1 MMKTIFHK
9 ILTTAALCLA
19 AVSVAPL
26 LPVTAADSEPACDVA
41 YEAATEEAVLAD
53 VMTVYDALP
62 DYSIFFWL
70 EQDEEQLSIKHFQE
84 TCDKIRP
91 IIAHLQQLPVEDVKA
106 ACLLA
111 DSIIYQREWMYGVYL
126 GEFGYECEAPGDTG
140 LRAVSNLF
148 EHVLHYLQPN
158 SGISPTTRETLE
170 AFVAACGGVQAMNAV
185 TLWEADA
192 RSEQENEREYLAALC
207 FFKDFCAAV
216 STEKEEQCLLR
227 LAALSEKLQQQSGG
241 KNAELLRL
249 NYLVPT
255 FRSALIELWSD
266 MYQPPKPYPNPVL
279 PQALRT
285 ETRMQALQPFFEQL
299 PNLRTLVLDTATW
312 QDAEPGATPPDYFA
326 AGDFADEVYALEV
339 FLNTQGGVRM
349 VRVRDGQ
356 EMDAEDLRFELE
368 EADDAELFVR
378 FVLEQYADIHS
389 EPVQQLVQLCE
400 SCGVNNF
407 LFAVRPADSFA
418 ITSSGAPCYF
428 VDMVCRISHP
438 YNETWVEYYARKE
451 EPPSSTN
458 TAGSAPLIKI
468 RTPQGNILEYRSQNC
483 YPSVLRI
490 TEPWSPCGE
499 YLLLPV
505 SLHSGYLLVRV
516 VDLCSPDFDWS
527 KATPVHALSEWQSAP
542 IHSVPSWEMFD
553 EELQI
558 HFSSGMSGEAKY
570 HRYNIETGE
579 LTTEGISSSS
589 ETEVQPE

>member
-1 MMKTIFHK
+1 MKTIFHK

-41 YEAATEEAVLAD
+41 NEAATEEAVLAD

-62 DYSIFFWL
+62 DYSIFFWI
-70 EQDEEQLSIKHFQE
+70 EQDEEQLIIKHFQE

-241 KNAELLRL
+241 KNAELMRL

>member
-1 MMKTIFHK
+1 MKALATFLLA
-9 ILTTAALCLA
+9 LT
-19 AVSVAPL
+19 PL

-41 YEAATEEAVLAD
+41 NEAVTEEALLAD
-53 VMTVYDALP
+53 VLTVYEALP
-62 DYSIFFWL
+62 LCSRPEYLIQSHEQEDINIFR
-70 EQDEEQLSIKHFQE
+70 EPAE
-84 TCDKIRP
+84 KIRP
-91 IIAHLQQLPVEDVKA
+91 IVERLQQQPLENVKRV
-106 ACLLA
+106 CLLA
-111 DSIIYQREWMYGVYL
+111 DAILYQEEWMPCVYL
-126 GEFGYECEAPGDTG
+126 GEFGYDFEAPGDTG
-140 LRAVSNLF
+140 LSVASDLF
-148 EHVLHYLQPN
+148 EKVLHYLQPD
-158 SGISPTTRETLE
+158 SGISPTTRERLGVF
-170 AFVAACGGVQAMNAV
+170 ASACGGEQAMKAV
-185 TLWEADA
+185 ISWTADA
-192 RSEQENEREYLAALC
+192 RSEQDNEREYLAALD

-216 STEKEEQCLLR
+216 STENEEQCLLR
-227 LAALSEKLQQQSGG
+227 LAVLSEKLQQLSGG

-249 NYLVPT
+249 NYLVPS

-266 MYQPPKPYPNPVL
+266 MCQPPKPYPNPVL
-279 PQALRT
+279 PQDLRT
-285 ETRMQALQPFFEQL
+285 EARMQALQPFFEQL

-349 VRVRDGQ
+349 VRDGQ

-407 LFAVRPADSFA
+407 LFAVRPDDSFA

-438 YNETWVEYYARKE
+438 YYETWVEYYARKE

-527 KATPVHALSEWQSAP
+527 KATPVRALSEWQSAP
-542 IHSVPSWEMFD
+542 IHSEPSWEMFD

-558 HFSSGMSGEAKY
+558 HFSSGMSGETKY

-579 LTTEGISSSS
+579 LTTEVISSSS

>member
-1 MMKTIFHK
+1 MKALATFLLA
-9 ILTTAALCLA
+9 LT
-19 AVSVAPL
+19 PL

-41 YEAATEEAVLAD
+41 NEAVTEEAVLAD

-70 EQDEEQLSIKHFQE
+70 EQDEEQLIIKHFQE

-148 EHVLHYLQPN
+148 EKVLHYLQPN
-158 SGISPTTRETLE
+158 SGISPATRETLE

-185 TLWEADA
+185 ALWEADA
-192 RSEQENEREYLAALC
+192 RSEQDNEREYLAALD

-216 STEKEEQCLLR
+216 STENEEQCLLQ
-227 LAALSEKLQQQSGG
+227 LATLSKQLQQLRGG
-241 KNAELLRL
+241 QNAELLRI
-249 NYLVPT
+249 NYLVLQ
-255 FRSALIELWSD
+255 FRSTLIELWTDVCLS
-266 MYQPPKPYPNPVL
+266 PKPYPNPVL

-299 PNLRTLVLDTATW
+299 PNLRTLVLDRATW
-312 QDAEPGATPPDYFA
+312 QDAEPSAAAPDYFA
-326 AGDFADEVYALEV
+326 SGDIADEVYGLEV
-339 FLNTQGGVRM
+339 FLNTQGGFRM
-349 VRVRDGQ
+349 VRDGQ
-356 EMDAEDLRFELE
+356 EIDIEDLRIELK
-368 EADDAELFVR
+368 EADDVDLFVR
-378 FVLEQYADIHS
+378 LVLEQYADIHS
-389 EPVQQLVQLCE
+389 ESVQKLVQLCE

-542 IHSVPSWEMFD
+542 IYSEPSWEMFD

>member
-1 MMKTIFHK
+1 MKALATFLLA
-9 ILTTAALCLA
+9 LT
-19 AVSVAPL
+19 PL

-41 YEAATEEAVLAD
+41 NEAATEEAVLAD

-70 EQDEEQLSIKHFQE
+70 EQDEEQLIIKHFQE

-126 GEFGYECEAPGDTG
+126 GEFGYACEAPGDTG

-148 EHVLHYLQPN
+148 EKVLHYLQPN
-158 SGISPTTRETLE
+158 SGISPATRETLE
-170 AFVAACGGVQAMNAV
+170 AFVAACGRVQAMNAV
-185 TLWEADA
+185 ALWEADA
-192 RSEQENEREYLAALC
+192 RSEQDNEREYLAALD

-216 STEKEEQCLLR
+216 STENEEQCLLQ
-227 LAALSEKLQQQSGG
+227 LATLSKQLQQLRGG
-241 KNAELLRL
+241 QNAELLRL

-266 MYQPPKPYPNPVL
+266 MCQPPKPYPNPVL

-285 ETRMQALQPFFEQL
+285 EARMRALQPFFEQL
-299 PNLRTLVLDTATW
+299 PNLRTLVLDRATW
-312 QDAEPGATPPDYFA
+312 QAAEPSAAAPDYFA
-326 AGDFADEVYALEV
+326 SSDIADEVYGLEV
-339 FLNTQGGVRM
+339 FLNTQGGFRM
-349 VRVRDGQ
+349 VRDGQ
-356 EMDAEDLRFELE
+356 EIDIEDLRIELK
-368 EADDAELFVR
+368 EADDVDLFVR
-378 FVLEQYADIHS
+378 LVLEQYADIHS
-389 EPVQQLVQLCE
+389 ESVQKLVQLCE
-400 SCGVNNF
+400 SSGVNNF

-458 TAGSAPLIKI
+458 TAGSAPFIKI

-516 VDLCSPDFDWS
+516 ADLCSPDFDWS

-542 IHSVPSWEMFD
+542 IHSEPSWEMFD

>member
-1 MMKTIFHK
+1 MKALATFLLA
-9 ILTTAALCLA
+9 LT
-19 AVSVAPL
+19 PL

-41 YEAATEEAVLAD
+41 NEAATEEAVLAD

-70 EQDEEQLSIKHFQE
+70 EQDEEQLIIKHFQE

-126 GEFGYECEAPGDTG
+126 GEFGYEFEAPADTG

-148 EHVLHYLQPN
+148 EKVLHYLQPN
-158 SGISPTTRETLE
+158 SGISPATRETLE
-170 AFVAACGGVQAMNAV
+170 EFVAACGGVQAMNAV
-185 TLWEADA
+185 ALWEADA
-192 RSEQENEREYLAALC
+192 RSEQDNEREYHAALD

-216 STEKEEQCLLR
+216 STENEEQCLLQ
-227 LAALSEKLQQQSGG
+227 LATLSKQLQQLSGG

-255 FRSALIELWSD
+255 FRSALIELWSV
-266 MYQPPKPYPNPVL
+266 MCQPPKPYPNPVL

-285 ETRMQALQPFFEQL
+285 ETRMQALQSFFEQL
-299 PNLRTLVLDTATW
+299 PNLRTLVLDRATW
-312 QDAEPGATPPDYFA
+312 QDAEPSVVAPDYFA
-326 AGDFADEVYALEV
+326 SGDIADEVYGLEV
-339 FLNTQGGVRM
+339 FLNTQGGFRM
-349 VRVRDGQ
+349 VRDGQ
-356 EMDAEDLRFELE
+356 EIDIEDLRIELK
-368 EADDAELFVR
+368 EADDVDLFVR
-378 FVLEQYADIHS
+378 LVLEQYADIHS
-389 EPVQQLVQLCE
+389 EPVQKLVQLCE

-407 LFAVRPADSFA
+407 LFAVRPADSLET
-418 ITSSGAPCYF
+418 TSSGAPCYF
-428 VDMVCRISHP
+428 VDMACRISHP

-505 SLHSGYLLVRV
+505 NLHSGYLLVRV

-527 KATPVHALSEWQSAP
+527 KATPVHALSEWQSVP
-542 IHSVPSWEMFD
+542 IYSEPSWKMFD

-558 HFSSGMSGEAKY
+558 HFSTGMSGEAKY

>member
-1 MMKTIFHK
+1 MKTIFHK
-9 ILTTAALCLA
+9 ILATAALCLA

-41 YEAATEEAVLAD
+41 NEAATEEAVLAD

>member
-1 MMKTIFHK
+1 MKALATFLLA
-9 ILTTAALCLA
+9 LT
-19 AVSVAPL
+19 PL
-26 LPVTAADSEPACDVA
+26 LPVTAADSEPACAVA
-41 YEAATEEAVLAD
+41 NEAVTEEALLAD
-53 VMTVYDALP
+53 VLTVYED
-62 DYSIFFWL
+62 
-70 EQDEEQLSIKHFQE
+70 LSVCPRPEYLIKFQE
-84 TCDKIRP
+84 QEDINIFRESAEKIRP
-91 IIAHLQQLPVEDVKA
+91 IVAHLQQLPVEDVKA

-111 DSIIYQREWMYGVYL
+111 DSIIYQREWMSGVYL

-140 LRAVSNLF
+140 LRAVSTLF
-148 EHVLHYLQPN
+148 EKVLYYLQPN
-158 SGISPTTRETLE
+158 SGISPATRETLE

-185 TLWEADA
+185 ALWEADA
-192 RSEQENEREYLAALC
+192 RSEQDNAREYHAALD
-207 FFKDFCAAV
+207 FFKNFCAAV
-216 STEKEEQCLLR
+216 STENEEQCLLQ
-227 LAALSEKLQQQSGG
+227 LVTLSKQLQQLRGG
-241 KNAELLRL
+241 QNAELLRI
-249 NYLVPT
+249 NYLVLQ
-255 FRSALIELWSD
+255 FRSTLIKLWTD
-266 MYQPPKPYPNPVL
+266 VCLPPEPYPNPVL

-285 ETRMQALQPFFEQL
+285 ETRMQALQSFFEQL
-299 PNLRTLVLDTATW
+299 PNLRTLVLDRATL
-312 QDAEPGATPPDYFA
+312 QDAEPRVAAPNYFA
-326 AGDFADEVYALEV
+326 SGDIADEVYGLEV
-339 FLNTQGGVRM
+339 FLNTQGGFRM
-349 VRVRDGQ
+349 VQDGQ
-356 EMDAEDLRFELE
+356 EIDIEDLRIELE
-368 EADDAELFVR
+368 EADDVDLFVR
-378 FVLEQYADIHS
+378 LVLEQYADIHS
-389 EPVQQLVQLCE
+389 ETVQKLVQLCE

-438 YNETWVEYYARKE
+438 YIETWVEYYARKE

>member
-1 MMKTIFHK
+1 MKALATFLLA
-9 ILTTAALCLA
+9 LT
-19 AVSVAPL
+19 PL
-26 LPVTAADSEPACDVA
+26 LPVTAADSEPACAVA
-41 YEAATEEAVLAD
+41 NEAVTEEALLAD
-53 VMTVYDALP
+53 VLTVYEALP
-62 DYSIFFWL
+62 VCHRPEYLIEYQEQEDINIFR
-70 EQDEEQLSIKHFQE
+70 ESAE
-84 TCDKIRP
+84 KIRP
-91 IIAHLQQLPVEDVKA
+91 IVARLQHLPVENVKR

-111 DSIIYQREWMYGVYL
+111 DAILYQEKWMLGAYL
-126 GEFGYECEAPGDTG
+126 GEFGYDFEAPEDTG
-140 LRAVSNLF
+140 LCVVSDLF
-148 EHVLHYLQPN
+148 EKVLLYQQPD
-158 SGISPTTRETLE
+158 SAISSATRETLE
-170 AFVAACGGVQAMNAV
+170 TFVAACGGGQAMNAV
-185 TLWEADA
+185 ISWEADA
-192 RSEQENEREYLAALC
+192 RSEQENEREYRAALA
-207 FFKDFCAAV
+207 FFKAFCAAV
-216 STEKEEQCLLR
+216 STENEEQSLLM
-227 LAALSEKLQQQSGG
+227 LANRSQQLQQLSGG

-266 MYQPPKPYPNPVL
+266 MCQPPKPYPNPVL

-299 PNLRTLVLDTATW
+299 PNLRTLVLDRATW
-312 QDAEPGATPPDYFA
+312 QDAEPSVAPPDYFA
-326 AGDFADEVYALEV
+326 SGDIADEVYGLEV
-339 FLNTQGGVRM
+339 FLNTKGGFRM
-349 VRVRDGQ
+349 VRDGQ
-356 EMDAEDLRFELE
+356 EIDIEDLRVELE
-368 EADDAELFVR
+368 EADDVDLFVR
-378 FVLEQYADIHS
+378 LVLEQYADIHS
-389 EPVQQLVQLCE
+389 ESVQKLVQLCE

-418 ITSSGAPCYF
+418 TTSSGAPCYF

-468 RTPQGNILEYRSQNC
+468 RTLQGNILEYRSQNC

-542 IHSVPSWEMFD
+542 IHSEPSWEMFD

-579 LTTEGISSSS
+579 LITEGISSSS

>member
-1 MMKTIFHK
+1 MKALATFLLA
-9 ILTTAALCLA
+9 LT
-19 AVSVAPL
+19 PL
-26 LPVTAADSEPACDVA
+26 LPVTAADSEPACAVA
-41 YEAATEEAVLAD
+41 NEAVTEEALLAD
-53 VMTVYDALP
+53 VLTVYEALSVCP
-62 DYSIFFWL
+62 RPEYL
-70 EQDEEQLSIKHFQE
+70 IKFQE
-84 TCDKIRP
+84 QEDINIFRESAEKIRP
-91 IIAHLQQLPVEDVKA
+91 IVARLQQLPVEDVKA

-111 DSIIYQREWMYGVYL
+111 DSIIYQREWMDGVYL
-126 GEFGYECEAPGDTG
+126 GEFGYECEAPCDTG
-140 LRAVSNLF
+140 LRAVSILF
-148 EHVLHYLQPN
+148 EKVLYYLQPN
-158 SGISPTTRETLE
+158 SGISPATRETLE

-185 TLWEADA
+185 ALWEADA
-192 RSEQENEREYLAALC
+192 RSEQDNAREYHAALD
-207 FFKDFCAAV
+207 FFKNFCAAV
-216 STEKEEQCLLR
+216 STENEEQCLLQ
-227 LAALSEKLQQQSGG
+227 LVTLSKQLQQLRGG
-241 KNAELLRL
+241 QNAELLRI
-249 NYLVPT
+249 NYLVLQ
-255 FRSALIELWSD
+255 FRSTLIKLWTD
-266 MYQPPKPYPNPVL
+266 VCLPPEPYPNPVL

-285 ETRMQALQPFFEQL
+285 ETRMQALQSFFEQL
-299 PNLRTLVLDTATW
+299 PNLRTLVLDRATL
-312 QDAEPGATPPDYFA
+312 QDAEPRVAAPNYFA
-326 AGDFADEVYALEV
+326 SGDIADEVYGLEV
-339 FLNTQGGVRM
+339 FLNTQGGFRM
-349 VRVRDGQ
+349 VQDGQ
-356 EMDAEDLRFELE
+356 EIDIEDLRIELE
-368 EADDAELFVR
+368 EADDVDLFVR
-378 FVLEQYADIHS
+378 LVLEQYADIHS
-389 EPVQQLVQLCE
+389 ETVQKLVQLCE

-438 YNETWVEYYARKE
+438 YIETWVEYYARKE

-542 IHSVPSWEMFD
+542 IYSEPSWEMFD

>member
-1 MMKTIFHK
+1 MKALATFLLA
-9 ILTTAALCLA
+9 LT
-19 AVSVAPL
+19 PL

-41 YEAATEEAVLAD
+41 NEAVTEEALLAD
-53 VMTVYDALP
+53 VLTVYEALP
-62 DYSIFFWL
+62 VCPRPEYLIESQEQENINIFRDSA
-70 EQDEEQLSIKHFQE
+70 E
-84 TCDKIRP
+84 KIRP
-91 IIAHLQQLPVEDVKA
+91 IVARLQQLPVENVKR

-111 DSIIYQREWMYGVYL
+111 DAILYQEKWMLCAYL
-126 GEFGYECEAPGDTG
+126 GEFGYDFEAPEDTG
-140 LRAVSNLF
+140 LCVVSDLF
-148 EHVLHYLQPN
+148 EKVLLYQQPD
-158 SGISPTTRETLE
+158 SAISSATRETLE
-170 AFVAACGGVQAMNAV
+170 TFVAACGGGQAMNAV
-185 TLWEADA
+185 ISWEADA
-192 RSEQENEREYLAALC
+192 RSEQDNEREYLAALA
-207 FFKDFCAAV
+207 FFKAFCAAV
-216 STEKEEQCLLR
+216 STENEEQCLLM
-227 LAALSEKLQQQSGG
+227 LANRSRQLQQLSGG

-266 MYQPPKPYPNPVL
+266 MCRPPKPYPNPVL

-299 PNLRTLVLDTATW
+299 PNLRTLVLDRATW
-312 QDAEPGATPPDYFA
+312 QDAEPSAAAPDYFA
-326 AGDFADEVYALEV
+326 SGDIADEVYGLEV

-349 VRVRDGQ
+349 IRDGQ
-356 EMDAEDLRFELE
+356 EIDIEDLRIELK
-368 EADDAELFVR
+368 EADDVDLFVR
-378 FVLEQYADIHS
+378 LVLEQYADIHS
-389 EPVQQLVQLCE
+389 ESVQKLVQLCE

-527 KATPVHALSEWQSAP
+527 KATPIHALSEWQSAP
-542 IHSVPSWEMFD
+542 IHSEPSWEMFD
-553 EELQI
+553 EESQI

-579 LTTEGISSSS
+579 LITEGISSSS

>member
-1 MMKTIFHK
+1 MKTIFHK

-41 YEAATEEAVLAD
+41 NEAATEEAVLAD

-91 IIAHLQQLPVEDVKA
+91 IIARLQQLPVEDVKA

>member
-1 MMKTIFHK
+1 MKTIFHK

-19 AVSVAPL
+19 AVIVAPL

-41 YEAATEEAVLAD
+41 NEAATEEAVLAD

-241 KNAELLRL
+241 KNAELMRL

>member
-9 ILTTAALCLA
+9 ILATAALCLA

-41 YEAATEEAVLAD
+41 NEAATEEAVLAD

>member
-1 MMKTIFHK
+1 MKALATFLLA
-9 ILTTAALCLA
+9 LT
-19 AVSVAPL
+19 PL
-26 LPVTAADSEPACDVA
+26 LPVTAADSEPACYVA
-41 YEAATEEAVLAD
+41 NEAATEEAVLAD

-62 DYSIFFWL
+62 DYSIFFWR
-70 EQDEEQLSIKHFQE
+70 EQDEEQLIIKHFQE

-111 DSIIYQREWMYGVYL
+111 DSIIYQREWMSGVYL
-126 GEFGYECEAPGDTG
+126 GEFGYECEAPCDTG
-140 LRAVSNLF
+140 LRAVSTLF
-148 EHVLHYLQPN
+148 EKVLYYLQPN
-158 SGISPTTRETLE
+158 SGKSPATRETLE
-170 AFVAACGGVQAMNAV
+170 EFVAACGGVQAMNAV
-185 TLWEADA
+185 ISWEADA
-192 RSEQENEREYLAALC
+192 RSEQDNKREYLAALD

-216 STEKEEQCLLR
+216 STENEEQCLLQ
-227 LAALSEKLQQQSGG
+227 LATLSKQLQQLRGG
-241 KNAELLRL
+241 QNAELLRID
-249 NYLVPT
+249 YLVLQ
-255 FRSALIELWSD
+255 FRSTLIELWTEVC
-266 MYQPPKPYPNPVL
+266 QPPKPYPNPVL
-279 PQALRT
+279 PQTLRT
-285 ETRMQALQPFFEQL
+285 EARMRALQSFFEQL
-299 PNLRTLVLDTATW
+299 PNLRTLVLDRATL
-312 QDAEPGATPPDYFA
+312 QDAEPSAAAPDYFA

-349 VRVRDGQ
+349 VQDGQ

-389 EPVQQLVQLCE
+389 ESVQKLVQLCE

-542 IHSVPSWEMFD
+542 IYSEPSWEMFD

>member
-1 MMKTIFHK
+1 MKALATFLLA
-9 ILTTAALCLA
+9 LT
-19 AVSVAPL
+19 PL
-26 LPVTAADSEPACDVA
+26 LPVTAADSEPACAVA
-41 YEAATEEAVLAD
+41 NEAVTEEALLAD
-53 VMTVYDALP
+53 VLTVYEALSVCP
-62 DYSIFFWL
+62 RPEYL
-70 EQDEEQLSIKHFQE
+70 IKFQE
-84 TCDKIRP
+84 QEDINIFRESAEKIRP
-91 IIAHLQQLPVEDVKA
+91 IVAHLQQLPVEDVKA

-111 DSIIYQREWMYGVYL
+111 DSIIYQREWMYDVYL
-126 GEFGYECEAPGDTG
+126 GEFGYACEAPGDTG
-140 LRAVSNLF
+140 LRAVSTLF
-148 EHVLHYLQPN
+148 EKVLYYLQRN
-158 SGISPTTRETLE
+158 SGISPATRETLE

-185 TLWEADA
+185 ALWEADA
-192 RSEQENEREYLAALC
+192 RSEQENGREYLAALA
-207 FFKDFCAAV
+207 FFKAFCAAV
-216 STEKEEQCLLR
+216 STENEEQSLLM
-227 LAALSEKLQQQSGG
+227 LANRSLQLQQLSGG

-255 FRSALIELWSD
+255 FRSALIELWSE
-266 MYQPPKPYPNPVL
+266 MCQPPKPYPNPVL

-285 ETRMQALQPFFEQL
+285 ETRMRALQSFFEQL
-299 PNLRTLVLDTATW
+299 PNLRTLVLDRATL
-312 QDAEPGATPPDYFA
+312 QDAEPSAAAPDYFA

-349 VRVRDGQ
+349 VQDGQ

-389 EPVQQLVQLCE
+389 ESVQKLVQLCE

-407 LFAVRPADSFA
+407 LFAVRPADSLET
-418 ITSSGAPCYF
+418 TSSGAPCYF

-542 IHSVPSWEMFD
+542 IYSEPSWEMFD

>member
-1 MMKTIFHK
+1 MKALATFLLA
-9 ILTTAALCLA
+9 LT
-19 AVSVAPL
+19 PL
-26 LPVTAADSEPACDVA
+26 LPVTAADSEPACAVA
-41 YEAATEEAVLAD
+41 NEAVTEEALLAD
-53 VMTVYDALP
+53 VLTVYEALSVCP
-62 DYSIFFWL
+62 RPEYL
-70 EQDEEQLSIKHFQE
+70 IKFQE
-84 TCDKIRP
+84 QEDINIFRESAEKIRP
-91 IIAHLQQLPVEDVKA
+91 IVAHLQQLPVEDVKA

-111 DSIIYQREWMYGVYL
+111 DSIIYQREWMDGVYL

-140 LRAVSNLF
+140 LRAVSTLF
-148 EHVLHYLQPN
+148 EKVLYYLQPN
-158 SGISPTTRETLE
+158 SGISPATRETLE
-170 AFVAACGGVQAMNAV
+170 AFAAACGGVQAMNAV
-185 TLWEADA
+185 ALWEADA
-192 RSEQENEREYLAALC
+192 RSEQDNEREYHAALD

-216 STEKEEQCLLR
+216 STENEEQCLLQ
-227 LAALSEKLQQQSGG
+227 LATLSKQLQQLRGG
-241 KNAELLRL
+241 QNAELLRI
-249 NYLVPT
+249 NYLVLQ
-255 FRSALIELWSD
+255 FRSTLIKLWTEVC
-266 MYQPPKPYPNPVL
+266 QPPKPYPNPVL
-279 PQALRT
+279 PLSWRT
-285 ETRMQALQPFFEQL
+285 EVRMRALQSFFVQL
-299 PNLRTLVLDTATW
+299 PNLRTLVLDRATW
-312 QDAEPGATPPDYFA
+312 QDAEPSVAAPNYFA
-326 AGDFADEVYALEV
+326 SGDIADEVYGLEV
-339 FLNTQGGVRM
+339 FLNTQGGFRM
-349 VRVRDGQ
+349 VRDGQ
-356 EMDAEDLRFELE
+356 EIDIEDLRIELE
-368 EADDAELFVR
+368 EADDVDLFVR
-378 FVLEQYADIHS
+378 LVLEQYADIHS
-389 EPVQQLVQLCE
+389 ETVQKLVQLCE

-542 IHSVPSWEMFD
+542 IYSEPSWEMFD

>member
-41 YEAATEEAVLAD
+41 NEAATEEAVLAD

-148 EHVLHYLQPN
+148 EMVLHYLQPN
-158 SGISPTTRETLE
+158 SGISPATRETLE

-185 TLWEADA
+185 ALWEADA

-266 MYQPPKPYPNPVL
+266 MCQPPKPYPNPVL

>member
-1 MMKTIFHK
+1 MKALATFLLA
-9 ILTTAALCLA
+9 LT
-19 AVSVAPL
+19 PL

-41 YEAATEEAVLAD
+41 NEAVTEEAVLAD

-62 DYSIFFWL
+62 YYSIFFWL
-70 EQDEEQLSIKHFQE
+70 EQDEEQLIIKHFQE

-148 EHVLHYLQPN
+148 EKVLHYLQPN
-158 SGISPTTRETLE
+158 SGISPATRETLE

-185 TLWEADA
+185 ALWEADA
-192 RSEQENEREYLAALC
+192 RSEQDNKREYHAALD

-216 STEKEEQCLLR
+216 STENEEQCLLQ
-227 LAALSEKLQQQSGG
+227 LATLSKQLQQLRGG
-241 KNAELLRL
+241 QNAELLRI

-266 MYQPPKPYPNPVL
+266 ICQPPKPYPNPVL

-285 ETRMQALQPFFEQL
+285 ETRMRALQSFFEQL
-299 PNLRTLVLDTATW
+299 PNLRTLVLDRATW
-312 QDAEPGATPPDYFA
+312 QDAEPSVAAPDYFA
-326 AGDFADEVYALEV
+326 SGDIADEVYGLEV
-339 FLNTQGGVRM
+339 FLNTQGGFRM
-349 VRVRDGQ
+349 VRDGQ
-356 EMDAEDLRFELE
+356 EIDIEDLRIELK
-368 EADDAELFVR
+368 EADDVDLFVR
-378 FVLEQYADIHS
+378 LVLEQYADIHS
-389 EPVQQLVQLCE
+389 ESVQKLVQLCE

-542 IHSVPSWEMFD
+542 IYSEPSWEMFD

-558 HFSSGMSGEAKY
+558 HFSTGMSGEAKY

>member
-1 MMKTIFHK
+1 MKALATFLLA
-9 ILTTAALCLA
+9 LT
-19 AVSVAPL
+19 PL

-41 YEAATEEAVLAD
+41 NEAVTEEALLAD
-53 VMTVYDALP
+53 VLTVYEALSVCP
-62 DYSIFFWL
+62 RPEYL
-70 EQDEEQLSIKHFQE
+70 IKFQE
-84 TCDKIRP
+84 QEDINIFRESAEKIRP
-91 IIAHLQQLPVEDVKA
+91 IVARLQQLPVEDVKA

-111 DSIIYQREWMYGVYL
+111 DSIIYQREWMSGVYL
-126 GEFGYECEAPGDTG
+126 GEFGYACEAPCDTG
-140 LRAVSNLF
+140 LRADSTLF
-148 EHVLHYLQPN
+148 EKVLYYLQPN
-158 SGISPTTRETLE
+158 SGISPATRETLE

-185 TLWEADA
+185 ALWEADA
-192 RSEQENEREYLAALC
+192 RSEQDNEREYLAALD

-216 STEKEEQCLLR
+216 STENEEQCLLQ
-227 LAALSEKLQQQSGG
+227 LATLSKQLQQLRGG
-241 KNAELLRL
+241 QNAELLRI
-249 NYLVPT
+249 NYLVLQ
-255 FRSALIELWSD
+255 FRSTLIELWTEVF
-266 MYQPPKPYPNPVL
+266 QPPKPYPNPVL
-279 PQALRT
+279 PQTLRT
-285 ETRMQALQPFFEQL
+285 EARMRALQSFFEQL
-299 PNLRTLVLDTATW
+299 PNLRTLVLDRATW
-312 QDAEPGATPPDYFA
+312 QDAEPSAAAPDYFA
-326 AGDFADEVYALEV
+326 SGDIADEVYALEV
-339 FLNTQGGVRM
+339 FLNTQGGFRM
-349 VRVRDGQ
+349 VRDGQ
-356 EMDAEDLRFELE
+356 EIDIEDLRIELE
-368 EADDAELFVR
+368 EADDVNLFVR
-378 FVLEQYADIHS
+378 LVLEQYADIHS
-389 EPVQQLVQLCE
+389 ESVQKLVQLCE

-438 YNETWVEYYARKE
+438 YYETWVEYYARKE

-527 KATPVHALSEWQSAP
+527 KATPVHALSEWQSEP
-542 IHSVPSWEMFD
+542 IYSEPSWEMFD

-558 HFSSGMSGEAKY
+558 HFSSGMSGVAKY

-579 LTTEGISSSS
+579 LTTEVISSSS

>member
-1 MMKTIFHK
+1 MKALATFLLA
-9 ILTTAALCLA
+9 LT
-19 AVSVAPL
+19 PL

-41 YEAATEEAVLAD
+41 NEAATEEAVLAD

-70 EQDEEQLSIKHFQE
+70 EQDEEQLIIKHFQE

-126 GEFGYECEAPGDTG
+126 GEFGYECEAPADTG

-148 EHVLHYLQPN
+148 EKVLHYLQPN
-158 SGISPTTRETLE
+158 SGISPATRETLE

-185 TLWEADA
+185 ALWEADA
-192 RSEQENEREYLAALC
+192 RSEQDNEREYHAALD
-207 FFKDFCAAV
+207 FFKAFCAAV
-216 STEKEEQCLLR
+216 STENEEQCLLQ
-227 LAALSEKLQQQSGG
+227 LATLSKQLQQLRGG
-241 KNAELLRL
+241 QNAELLRL

-255 FRSALIELWSD
+255 FRSALIELWTD
-266 MYQPPKPYPNPVL
+266 VCQPPKPYPNPVL
-279 PQALRT
+279 PLSWRT
-285 ETRMQALQPFFEQL
+285 EARMRALQPFFEQL
-299 PNLRTLVLDTATW
+299 PNLRTLVLDRATW
-312 QDAEPGATPPDYFA
+312 QDAEPSAAAPDYFA
-326 AGDFADEVYALEV
+326 SGDIADEVYGLEV
-339 FLNTQGGVRM
+339 FLNTQGGFRM
-349 VRVRDGQ
+349 VRDGQ
-356 EMDAEDLRFELE
+356 EIDIEDLRIELK
-368 EADDAELFVR
+368 EADDVDLFVR
-378 FVLEQYADIHS
+378 LVLEQYADIHS
-389 EPVQQLVQLCE
+389 ESVQKLVQLCE

-407 LFAVRPADSFA
+407 LFAVRPVDSFA

-438 YNETWVEYYARKE
+438 YNETWVEYYAQKE

-542 IHSVPSWEMFD
+542 IYSEPSWEMFD

-558 HFSSGMSGEAKY
+558 HFSTGMSGEAKY